1 MKVMRIGLGGL
12 ALALGLLLTACGGKS
27 EADVLAAAKTFI
39 DKRDY
44 KSATIEL
51 KSLLQKTPGSGEG
64 RFLLGKALLESGDV
78 AGAEAEFGRALENK
92 FSEETVAP
100 LMAKALFGQRQYRKL
115 VDRYANLEV
124 ADYQGA
130 VDLKLALGM
139 SYAALGQKDL
149 ARQSVNR
156 AISLKPELPEVHIAD
171 ARLKTIDGDVDGA
184 LATLDAMLAKSP
196 GAALGWQF
204 KGDLLAQAKGDANG
218 ATAAYR
224 KALEARSDLP
234 EAHAALISLAFARRD
249 IEGATTQLEALKKI
263 LPNHPQTRF
272 FEAQV
277 AFGKGEFAK
286 ARELLQPLQRALPDH
301 PGVLHLAG
309 ATELKL
315 NAVTQAETLLSKAVT
330 LSPDFVGARR
340 MLAQVYLRQ
349 RQPVKVQATLKPLLD
364 KGTADSETFS
374 LMAQAAAMQGDAKAA
389 DDYFAKAAKL
399 KPDDK
404 RIQAAQALGQLSRGN
419 SEAAFLQLE
428 SLAAD
433 DKGTAVD
440 LALIS
445 AHLRRNELDKA
456 LKAIDALEKKQ
467 PTSPVPPNLRG
478 FVEMRKKDNAAAR
491 KSFELALSRDPK
503 FLAAASALAA
513 LDLADKQPEAAKA
526 RFEGVLKVDP
536 KNASAM
542 LGLAELL
549 QRTGGTHEQVAKRIG
564 EAIAADPAN
573 PTARLALIDHHARA
587 RDYKAALAAAQAA
600 VAALPDHAEIVE
612 KQARVQLASGDTQ
625 QALTS
630 LNRLTQ
636 LRPDAATAFIALAE
650 GQLAAND
657 LDAASRSARRAL
669 ELAPTALGTQR
680 LAIAVAMKQKR
691 PKDALALARDIQTRQ
706 PNDPVGFLAEGEIEL
721 DQKNFDNAVAA
732 FRKATAKAVPAQAP
746 TRLHHALVQA
756 KREAEAA
763 KFADTWLASH
773 PKDSLFQFYLG
784 DVALNQGDK
793 ALAERRYNEVLK
805 AQPEHALALN
815 NVAWLM
821 LQQKRPGALALAER
835 AVKVA
840 PNQAPL
846 MDTLA
851 LALAAESQLPKAIE
865 VQKKV
870 VELAPEAPSF
880 RLNLA
885 KLQLQSGDKV
895 GARIELEKLA
905 KLGAKYPA
913 QAEVADLLKAAGG

>member
-1 MKVMRIGLGGL
+1 MNEMRIGWSGL
-12 ALALGLLLTACGGKS
+12 VLALGLLLSACGGKS
-27 EADVLAAAKTFI
+27 EADLLAAAKTFI

-51 KSLLQKTPGSGEG
+51 KSMLQKTPGSGEG

-92 FSEETVAP
+92 YSEEAVAP
-100 LMAKALFGQRQYRKL
+100 LLAKALYGQRQYRKL
-115 VDRYANLEV
+115 VDRYASFEV

-149 ARQSVNR
+149 ARQAVDR
-156 AISLKPELPEVHIAD
+156 AISLKPDLPEVHIAD
-171 ARLKTIDGDVDGA
+171 ARLKTMDGNIDGA

-204 KGDLLAQAKGDANG
+204 KGDLLAQGKGDTNA
-218 ATAAYR
+218 ATVAYR

-249 IEGATTQLEALKKI
+249 IDGASAQLEALKKF

-272 FEAQV
+272 FEAQI
-277 AFGKGEFAK
+277 AFGKNEFAK

-309 ATELKL
+309 ATEFKL
-315 NAVTQAETLLSKAVT
+315 NAFTQAETLLTKAVS
-330 LSPDFVGARR
+330 LSPDFAGARR

-349 RQPVKVQATLKPLLD
+349 RQPAKVLSTLKPMLD
-364 KGTADSETFS
+364 KGTADSESLS
-374 LMAQAAAMQGDAKAA
+374 LMAQAAAMQGDTKVA
-389 DDYFAKAAKL
+389 DEYFAKAAKL

-404 RIQAAQALGQLSRGN
+404 RIQAAQALGQMSRGN
-419 SEAAFLQLE
+419 SEAAAVQLE

-433 DKGTAVD
+433 DKGTSVD
-440 LALIS
+440 LALIT
-445 AHLRRNELDKA
+445 AHLRRNEFDKA

-478 FVEMRKKDNAAAR
+478 FVELRKKDTVAAR

-503 FLAAASALAA
+503 FLASASALAA
-513 LDLADKQPEAAKA
+513 LDLADKRPDDAKG
-526 RFEGVLKVDP
+526 RFEAVLKADP

-549 QRTGGTHEQVAKRIG
+549 QRSGGTPEQVAKRIG
-564 EAIAADPAN
+564 EAITADPTN
-573 PTARLALIDHHARA
+573 LTARLALIDHHARA
-587 RDYKAALAAAQAA
+587 RDYKSALAAAQAA
-600 VAALPDHAEIVE
+600 LGALPDHADIVE
-612 KQARVQLASGDTQ
+612 RQARVQMAAGETQ

-636 LRPDAATAFIALAE
+636 LRPEIAASFIALAE
-650 GQLAAND
+650 GQLVAND
-657 LDAASRSARRAL
+657 LDGASRSARRAL
-669 ELAPTALGTQR
+669 ELAPSSLATQR
-680 LAIAVAMKQKR
+680 LAISVAMKQKR

-706 PNDPVGFLAEGEIEL
+706 PNDPIGFLAEGEIEL
-721 DQKNFDNAVAA
+721 DQKNFDGAVAA
-732 FRKATAKAVPAQAP
+732 FRKATTKAAPAQAP

-763 KFADTWLASH
+763 KFAETWLAGH

-793 ALAERRYNEVLK
+793 ALAERRYSEVLK
-805 AQPEHALALN
+805 VQPEHALALN

-821 LQQKRPGALALAER
+821 VQQKRPGAVALAER
-835 AVKVA
+835 AVKAA

-846 MDTLA
+846 LDTLA

-870 VELAPEAPSF
+870 VELAPDSPSF

-885 KLQLQSGDKV
+885 KMQLQSGDKS
-895 GARIELEKLA
+895 GAKVELEKLV